1 MKLESELLQC
11 NSMPHTQVLIWT
23 SEREEKQKKSVRTFP
38 KPQAVPPDKARLPQK
53 SSPFPNSPGTGTA
66 LARQV
71 QHKQLHGAHVILA

>member
-38 KPQAVPPDKARLPQK
+38 KPQAVPPDKAQLP
-53 SSPFPNSPGTGTA
+53 
-66 LARQV
+66 
-71 QHKQLHGAHVILA
+71 